1 MIFFDTRVIILEISG
16 DNMKDVNEY
25 LNKILSEGD
34 TIVLGCSGGPDSMI
48 LMHLLLKYRQK
59 NSISIVCAHVNHKL
73 RRESDDEM
81 VWLEEFCRKN
91 NVIFEKMIINN
102 YGDDNF
108 HNEARNI
115 RYNFFE
121 ELVYKYN
128 AKYLMTAHH
137 GDDLIE
143 TILMRIV
150 RGSTLSGYAGFSTE
164 VVKEDYSIVRPLIYV
179 TKSDILEYN
188 KKNNIEFVID
198 KSNFSDKYTR
208 NRYRRVVLPFLKEED
223 KNVHL
228 KFLKYNHTIEM
239 CSNYLDK
246 QVIKALKVLYKDK
259 CVDVEAFKKLDSIIQ
274 NEVINNL
281 LKEFYQDDLLLISD
295 VHTDLIKG
303 LVYSNRSNSSVY
315 LPNAVKIIKSYNK
328 IYFKRETEQIDSY
341 EIEISDYANLP
352 NGKNI
357 KLLEETDVN
366 NNYYCRLNEK
376 DVSLP
381 LTVRTRKSGD
391 KMKVK
396 GLNGTKKIKDIF
408 IDAKVPISQ
417 RDLWPVV
424 VDSKDNVVWLPGLKK
439 SKFDVQKNESCDI
452 ILKYY

>member
-1 MIFFDTRVIILEISG
+1 MKRVINYLDDIL
-16 DNMKDVNEY
+16 N
-25 LNKILSEGD
+25 EGD
-34 TIVLGCSGGPDSMI
+34 TIVLGCSGGPDSMALLDI
-48 LMHLLLKYRQK
+48 LIKIRK
-59 NSISIVCAHVNHKL
+59 NKNLSIVCAHVNHKV
-73 RRESDDEM
+73 RRESEDEM
-81 VWLEEFCRKN
+81 TWLEGFCSKN
-91 NVIFEKMIINN
+91 NIIFEKMIIKN

-128 AKYLMTAHH
+128 ARFLMTAHH
-137 GDDLIE
+137 GVDLVE

-150 RGSTLSGYAGFSTE
+150 RGSTLSGYAGFSME
-164 VVKEDYSIVRPLIYV
+164 VNKDGYDIIRPLVFV
-179 TKSDILEYN
+179 TKDDIMEYN
-188 KKNNIEFVID
+188 KKNKILYMVD

-208 NRYRRVVLPFLKEED
+208 NRYRRVVLPFLKSED

-228 KFLKYNHTIEM
+228 KFLKYSNNLLM
-239 CSNYLDK
+239 CSDYLDLKTGEALKSLYLDK
-246 QVIKALKVLYKDK
+246 YIDIEEY
-259 CVDVEAFKKLDSIIQ
+259 KKLDDIIQ

-281 LKEFYQDDLLLISD
+281 LLKFYQDDLLLVSD

-303 LVYSNRSNSSVY
+303 LIYSNRANSVIY
-315 LPNAVKIIKSYNK
+315 LPNSVKVIKSYDK
-328 IYFKRETEQIDSY
+328 IYFERETAQIDSY
-341 EIEISDYANLP
+341 EIEILDYANLP

-357 KLLEETDVN
+357 KRLESASLNDN
-366 NNYYCRLNEK
+366 FYCRLSSS

-381 LTVRTRKSGD
+381 LHVRTRKSGD

-408 IDAKVPISQ
+408 IDAKIPAGQ

-424 VDSKDNVVWLPGLKK
+424 VDSKGVIVWLPGLKK
-439 SKFDVQKNESCDI
+439 SKFDVPKNKNCDI